1 MVEQV
6 VEKIL
11 QGMVGMEMKDL
22 KSVLYC
28 VLVGYEITEKSTELQ
43 RMDESWEEELCA
55 FLVRKRVEGRSEG
68 TIGQYSLHLRRML
81 QYINKPVKE
90 ITGADLFAYI
100 AMYKQKR
107 GVSGVYLDNI
117 RLVFSSFFGWLNN
130 KGYIGKNPAAG
141 LDPIK
146 TEKRI
151 KKPLSDTELEMLR
164 RKCRIERDI
173 SLIEFLYSTGVRV
186 SELVALDRQDI
197 DFDGMKVVVYG
208 KGAKERETYLTASA
222 CMHLK
227 EYLDSRADG
236 NEALFVGLKAPHE
249 RLTVSGVEEILRK
262 LGRSTGIK
270 KVHPHRF
277 RRTMATN
284 ILNKG
289 MPIEEVKE
297 ILGHVKLD
305 TTMIYC
311 QISRENVRHHH
322 RKYMSA

>member
-11 QGMVGMEMKDL
+11 QGMTGLEIKDL

-28 VLVGYEITEKSTELQ
+28 VLVGYEITEKTTEVQ
-43 RMDESWEEELCA
+43 RLDESWEEELCA
-55 FLVRKRVEGRSEG
+55 FLVRKRVEGRSDG
-68 TIGQYSLHLRRML
+68 TISQYNLHLRRML
-81 QYINKPVKE
+81 QYINKPVQE

-107 GVSGVYLDNI
+107 GVSSVYLDNI
-117 RLVFSSFFGWLNN
+117 RLVCSSFFGWLNN

-146 TEKRI
+146 VEKRI
-151 KKPLSDTELEMLR
+151 KKPLSDIELETLR
-164 RKCRIERDI
+164 RKCTKERDI
-173 SLIEFLYSTGVRV
+173 ALLEFMYSTGVRV
-186 SELVALDRQDI
+186 SELIALDRKDI
-197 DFDGMKVVVYG
+197 DFENMNVIVYG

-227 EYLDSRADG
+227 EYLDSRTDDNA
-236 NEALFVGLKAPHE
+236 ALFVSLKAPHD
-249 RLTVSGVEEILRK
+249 RLTVSGVEEMLRK
-262 LGRSTGIK
+262 LGRSTGIS

-305 TTMIYC
+305 TTLIYC
-311 QISRENVRHHH
+311 QVSKENVRHHH